1 MATSSMSDYV
11 TKEIQEALLNKVLDA
26 KKSAPDYQPEPAD
39 FDEDSSEVTI
49 DKGMYKFSEVYG
61 FTPLSGIDHAV
72 HKYTKEDWSPD
83 MSIHI
88 PDMVEF
94 DGYQAQKHELEMCVL
109 GMEMRDKINIT
120 GPTGS
125 GKSSMVKYICAMSCR
140 PFIRINGRGDL
151 ESDSLLGMLTAQDGD
166 TKWIDGTI
174 TEGIKHGATICID
187 EWTVIPPEIMMSL
200 QWLMEENGQLYL
212 SDKPGSSS
220 DKLIKPHPEYN
231 LVFTDNTKGLGDDK
245 GGFAATNVQNTAT
258 LDRFGT
264 CIHVGYLAPSHEL
277 AILKARNDKLN
288 DVLGNKMIKFA
299 ALVRSAHDS
308 NDISMTCSPRTLI
321 NWCTKAQYLK
331 STSLALKMAFFEKL
345 PNESERTM
353 VSGFFKTVFGED
365 LR

>member
-1 MATSSMSDYV
+1 MATAIDGDIA
-11 TKEIQEALLNKVLDA
+11 KKIQEALLNKVREA
-26 KKSAPDYQPEPAD
+26 QESAVDYQPEPSN
-39 FDEDSSEVTI
+39 FEDI
-49 DKGMYKFSEVYG
+49 DTESDVPEGLYKFSEVYG

-72 HKYTKEDWSPD
+72 HKYSEEDWSPD
-83 MSIHI
+83 ISIHI

-125 GKSSMVKYICAMSCR
+125 GKSSMVKYICAKSCR

-151 ESDSLLGMLTAQDGD
+151 ESDSLLGMLTAESGD
-166 TKWIDGTI
+166 TKWVDGTI
-174 TEGIKHGATICID
+174 TEGIKQGATICID
-187 EWTVIPPEIMMSL
+187 EWTVIPPEIMMAL

-212 SDKPGSSS
+212 SDKPGSSV
-220 DKLIKPHPEYN
+220 DKLITPHPEYN
-231 LVFTDNTKGLGDDK
+231 LIFTDNTKGLGDDN

-277 AILKARNDKLN
+277 AILKARNPAMQDA
-288 DVLGNKMIKFA
+288 LGNKMIKFA
-299 ALVRSAHDS
+299 SLVRRAYDT
-308 NDISMTCSPRTLI
+308 NDVSMTCSPRTLI

-331 STSLALKMAFFEKL
+331 SVSLSLKMAFFEKL

-353 VSGFFKTVFGED
+353 VSGFFKTVFGDD
-365 LR
+365 LM

>member
-1 MATSSMSDYV
+1 MS
-11 TKEIQEALLNKVLDA
+11 TAIEESFEKKIQEALLDKVLNA
-26 KKSAPDYQPEPAD
+26 KKSAPGYQSEPAD
-39 FDEDSSEVTI
+39 FEVEDTTLPIPE
-49 DKGMYKFSEVYG
+49 GLYKFSDVYG
-61 FTPLSGIDHAV
+61 FLPLSGIDHAV
-72 HKYTKEDWSPD
+72 HKYATEDWSPT
-83 MSIHI
+83 IAVHI
-88 PDMVEF
+88 PKMSEF
-94 DGYQAQKHELEMCVL
+94 TNYQAQKHELEMCVL

-125 GKSSMVKYICAMSCR
+125 GKSSMVKYICALSCR

-151 ESDSLLGMLTAQDGD
+151 ESDSLLGMLTAQGGA
-166 TKWIDGTI
+166 TKWVDGTI
-174 TEGIKHGATICID
+174 TEGVKNGATICVD

-264 CIHVGYLAPSHEL
+264 CIHVGYLPPSHEL
-277 AILKARNDKLN
+277 SILKARNPKMN
-288 DVLGNKMIKFA
+288 DVLGNKMLKFA
-299 ALVRSAHDS
+299 ALVRRAYDT

-321 NWCTKAQYLK
+321 NWSSKAQYLK
-331 STSLALKMAFFEKL
+331 SVSLALKMSFFEKL
-345 PNESERTM
+345 PNETERTM
-353 VSGFFKTVFGED
+353 VSGFFKTVFGEE
-365 LR
+365 LI